1 MPGTSYPSEQNW
13 LSEKNLLVDPDL
25 LGLKREELKE
35 LSIDGLKSRLIDIQQ
50 ELEELKF
57 QKALQQLENPLQLRY
72 LRKEIAQIKTVL
84 NEFEL
89 GIRQAEA

>member
-1 MPGTSYPSEQNW
+1 M
-13 LSEKNLLVDPDL
+13 
-25 LGLKREELKE
+25 KREELKE
-35 LSIDGLKSRLIDIQQ
+35 LSINELKSRLIEIQQ
-50 ELEELKF
+50 ELEDLKF

-89 GIRQAEA
+89 GIRQVEA